1 MLEGIIGSAA
11 LTAIILLGRNTLIQV
26 YTVNPQEIEFAM
38 YRMTLAMLFLFLES
52 TYEITGSALRGMGR
66 SALPALFTVIGTVVF
81 RVFWVYAVF
90 PHWNNFPAL
99 ISVYPISWA
108 LTGGM
113 MCFYYWMS
121 RKSLFSGEKE
131 TLSASINEE

>member
-1 MLEGIIGSAA
+1 
-11 LTAIILLGRNTLIQV
+11 
-26 YTVNPQEIEFAM
+26 
-38 YRMTLAMLFLFLES
+38 MTLAMPFLFLES

-81 RVFWVYAVF
+81 RVFWVYVVF
-90 PHWNNFPAL
+90 PYWSSFPAL

-113 MCFYYWMS
+113 MILYYLGC
-121 RKSLFSGEKE
+121 RRRLFSGEKGLQE
-131 TLSASINEE
+131 ANG

>member
-66 SALPALFTVIGTVVF
+66 SALPL
-81 RVFWVYAVF
+81 
-90 PHWNNFPAL
+90 P
-99 ISVYPISWA
+99 
-108 LTGGM
+108 
-113 MCFYYWMS
+113 
-121 RKSLFSGEKE
+121 
-131 TLSASINEE
+131 